1 MSSAAA
7 WSLAELDGM
16 AQAALVLAG
25 DVSARELAEAALA
38 RVDDLDPALG
48 SVVWRMADIDRQ
60 LEQLAARRP
69 NGPLFGV
76 PTLLKDIGADYAG
89 APQRLGSRFI
99 PASPSDHD
107 SELVVRLRRAGLTMI
122 GKSATSEFANSG
134 ETTLPGPTN
143 NPWQLDRST
152 SGSSTGSAAA
162 VAAGLVPIAHGSDSG
177 GSIRLPA
184 GWCGLFGLKP
194 SRGRNPYGPDGS
206 EGCAGLSA
214 AHMLTR
220 SVRDSAAALDV
231 LAGPDVGAPFLA
243 PAAPASFLAEVSRD
257 PGRLR
262 IGWTGRAPQ
271 GVPVDEACRSAVS
284 STARLCEELGHVV
297 EEASPAYDEESLFR
311 EFEYLTFDASVAAI
325 EEWETRLGAV
335 ATDADIEP
343 LTWYLIERGRPRT
356 AGEHINGVSRLRR
369 VARDAAAF
377 FEAYDL
383 FLTPT
388 NPTLPALHEQLTPTA
403 DDVEQ
408 VWAVELDGGCFT
420 ILANVLGTPAMSVP
434 LDWSAD
440 GLPIGSHF
448 TAAPGREDVL
458 LRLAGQ
464 LEAARP
470 WAQRW
475 PPVTRPPLGAGRA
488 AR

>member
-1 MSSAAA
+1 MSSA
-7 WSLAELDGM
+7 WELAKLDALG
-16 AQAALVLAG
+16 QAALVRAG
-25 DVSARELAEAALA
+25 DASPRELAEAALE
-38 RVDDLDPALG
+38 RIDELDPLLG
-48 SVVWRMADIDRQ
+48 SVVWRMQDIDRQ
-60 LEQLAARRP
+60 LAQLTAKQP
-69 NGPLFGV
+69 DGPLFGV
-76 PTLLKDIGADYAG
+76 PTLLKDIGAHYTG

-99 PASPSDHD
+99 PAIVSDHD
-107 SELVVRLRRAGLTMI
+107 SEFVVRVRQAGLTI
-122 GKSATSEFANSG
+122 VGKSATSEFANSG
-134 ETTLPGPTN
+134 ETTLPGPTH
-143 NPWQLDRST
+143 NPWDLDRST

-194 SRGRNPYGPDGS
+194 SRARNPYGPDGT

-214 AHMLTR
+214 AHMLSR
-220 SVRDSAAALDV
+220 SVRDSAAALDA

-243 PAAPASFLAEVSRD
+243 PPPPDSFLAEVSRD

-262 IGWTGRAPQ
+262 IGWTAAAPL
-271 GVPVDEACRSAVS
+271 GLPVDDACRVAVE
-284 STARLCEELGHVV
+284 STARLCEQLGHVV
-297 EEASPAYDEESLFR
+297 EEATPAYDEASFFR
-311 EFEYLTFDASVAAI
+311 EFEYLTFDDNVASI
-325 EEWETRLGAV
+325 EAWEQRLGRK

-343 LTWYLIERGRPRT
+343 LTWYLLERGRPRT
-356 AGEHINGVSRLRR
+356 ASEHVNGVSQLRR

-377 FEAYDL
+377 FQTFDV

-388 NPTLPALHEQLTPTA
+388 NPTLPALHQELTPTA
-403 DDVEQ
+403 DNVEHM
-408 VWAVELDGGCFT
+408 WEVELGGGYFT
-420 ILANVLGTPAMSVP
+420 IPANVLGTPAMSVP
-434 LDWSAD
+434 LDWSQD

-448 TAAPGREDVL
+448 TAAMGREDLL

-475 PPVTRPPLGAGRA
+475 PPVTRPLLDDRNVH
-488 AR
+488 RS

>member
-1 MSSAAA
+1 MSSA
-7 WSLAELDGM
+7 WTLAELDALG
-16 AQAALVLAG
+16 QAALVRTG
-25 DVSARELAEAALA
+25 DASARELAEAALE
-38 RVDDLDPALG
+38 RIDELDPLLG
-48 SVVWRMADIDRQ
+48 CVVWRMEDVDQQ
-60 LEQLAARRP
+60 LGQLAARKP
-69 NGPLFGV
+69 DGPLFGV
-76 PTLLKDIGADYAG
+76 PTLLKDIGAHYTG

-99 PASPSDHD
+99 PPIVSNHD
-107 SELVVRLRRAGLTMI
+107 SELVVRLRRAGLTVI

-143 NPWQLDRST
+143 NPWDLDRST

-194 SRGRNPYGPDGS
+194 SRARNPYGPDGT
-206 EGCAGLSA
+206 EGCAGLSV

-220 SVRDSAAALDV
+220 SVRDSAAVLDV

-243 PAAPASFLAEVSRD
+243 PPAPDSFLAEVSRD
-257 PGRLR
+257 PGQLR
-262 IGWTGRAPQ
+262 IGWTGEAPQ
-271 GVPVDEACRSAVS
+271 GLPVDDACRAAVE

-297 EEASPAYDEESLFR
+297 EEATPTYDVESLLH
-311 EFEYLTFDASVAAI
+311 EFEYLTFDANVASV
-325 EEWETRLGAV
+325 ESWEQRLGRKAS
-335 ATDADIEP
+335 DADIEP

-356 AGEHINGVSRLRR
+356 ASEHVNGVSQLRR

-377 FEAYDL
+377 FQTYDV

-388 NPTLPALHEQLTPTA
+388 NPTLPLLHQELTPSG
-403 DDVEQ
+403 DNNVQQ
-408 VWAVELDGGCFT
+408 VWEADLGGGCFT
-420 ILANVLGTPAMSVP
+420 ILANILGAPAMSVP
-434 LDWSAD
+434 LDWSED

-448 TAAPGREDVL
+448 TASVGREDLL

-470 WAQRW
+470 WAYRW
-475 PPVTRPPLGAGRA
+475 PAVTRSRLDTRSVS
-488 AR
+488 R

>member
-1 MSSAAA
+1 MTSAWA
-7 WSLAELDGM
+7 LAEFDALD
-16 AQAALVLAG
+16 QAALVRSGEA
-25 DVSARELAEAALA
+25 SPRELAEAALK
-38 RVDDLDPALG
+38 RVDDLDCLLG
-48 SVVWRMADIDRQ
+48 SVVWRMEDVDRQ
-60 LEQLAARRP
+60 LEKLATIRSA
-69 NGPLFGV
+69 GPLFGV
-76 PTLLKDIGADYAG
+76 PTLLKDIGAHYTG

-99 PASPSDHD
+99 PPVVSDHD
-107 SELVVRLRRAGLTMI
+107 SEFVARLRQAGLTII

-143 NPWQLDRST
+143 NPWDLDRST

-162 VAAGLVPIAHGSDSG
+162 VAAGLVPMAHGSDSG

-194 SRGRNPYGPDGS
+194 SRARNPYGPDGT

-231 LAGPDVGAPFLA
+231 LAGPDIGAPFLA
-243 PAAPASFLAEVSRD
+243 PPAPDSFLGEVPRD

-262 IGWTGRAPQ
+262 IGWTATAPR
-271 GVPVDEACRSAVS
+271 GLPVDDACRLAVE

-297 EEASPAYDEESLFR
+297 EEAMPAYDEESLFH
-311 EFEYLTFDASVAAI
+311 EFDYLTFDDSVASI
-325 EEWETRLGAV
+325 EDWERRLGRK

-356 AGEHINGVSRLRR
+356 ASEHVNGVSRLRR
-369 VARDAAAF
+369 AARDAAAF
-377 FEAYDL
+377 FQSYEV

-388 NPTLPALHEQLTPTA
+388 NPTLPALHQELTPTA
-403 DDVEQ
+403 ENVDE
-408 VWAVELDGGCFT
+408 VWEIELGGGCFT

-434 LDWSAD
+434 LNWSQD

-448 TAAPGREDVL
+448 TAAIGREDLL

-475 PPVTRPPLGAGRA
+475 PPVTRSLLD
-488 AR
+488 ARSADR

>member
-1 MSSAAA
+1 MKSAWA
-7 WSLAELDGM
+7 LAELDALGQAALIQAGEASPREL
-16 AQAALVLAG
+16 AQAALERI
-25 DVSARELAEAALA
+25 DE
-38 RVDDLDPALG
+38 LDPVLG
-48 SVVWRMADIDRQ
+48 SVVWRMDDLDLQ
-60 LEQLAARRP
+60 LERLAARP
-69 NGPLFGV
+69 ADGPLYGV
-76 PTLLKDIGADYAG
+76 PTLLKDIGAHYAG

-99 PASPSDHD
+99 PPIVSDHD
-107 SELVVRLRRAGLTMI
+107 SELVARLRRAGLTMI
-122 GKSATSEFANSG
+122 GKSATSEFANAG

-143 NPWQLDRST
+143 NPWDLDRST

-194 SRGRNPYGPDGS
+194 SRARNPMGPDGT

-220 SVRDSAAALDV
+220 SVRDSAASLDAA
-231 LAGPDVGAPFLA
+231 AGPDTGAPFLA
-243 PAAPASFLAEVSRD
+243 PPAAGSYLAEVSRD

-262 IGWTGRAPQ
+262 IGWTGAAPLGIQ
-271 GVPVDEACRSAVS
+271 VDRECLDTVA
-284 STARLCEELGHVV
+284 STARLCADLGHIV
-297 EEASPAYDEESLFR
+297 EEARPAYDEELFFR
-311 EFEYLTFDASVAAI
+311 EFEYLTFDASVAGI
-325 EEWETRLGAV
+325 EAWEQRLGRR

-356 AGEHINGVSRLRR
+356 ASEHVNGVSRLRR
-369 VARDAAAF
+369 AARDAAAF
-377 FEAYDL
+377 FGSYDV

-388 NPTLPALHEQLTPTA
+388 NPTLPALHEEMTPA
-403 DDVEQ
+403 AGNVER
-408 VWAVELDGGCFT
+408 VWEFELGGGCFT
-420 ILANVLGTPAMSVP
+420 IPANVMGTPAMSVP
-434 LDWSAD
+434 LAWSD
-440 GLPIGSHF
+440 GGLPIGSHF
-448 TAAPGREDVL
+448 TAAAGREDLL

-475 PPVTRPPLGAGRA
+475 PPVTIPLLGEHSAQRL
-488 AR
+488 